1 MVSQQ
6 DGLARSF
13 HWEIFWAGPESL
25 QIRVSQYPALRVKLG
40 WEHNLRS
47 QVREKS
53 WRFQDLSVSFTHS
66 LVFNVVPIFSIVP
79 GVHVQ
84 RCFCL
89 QRISLGHPAGLGEA
103 VEGSGSV

>member
-25 QIRVSQYPALRVKLG
+25 QIRVSQYPALRVKPG
-40 WEHNLRS
+40 CEHNLGS
-47 QVREKS
+47 QVREES

-66 LVFNVVPIFSIVP
+66 LVFNMVPILSIVP

-89 QRISLGHPAGLGEA
+89 QRISCGHPAGLGEA
-103 VEGSGSV
+103 MEGSGSV